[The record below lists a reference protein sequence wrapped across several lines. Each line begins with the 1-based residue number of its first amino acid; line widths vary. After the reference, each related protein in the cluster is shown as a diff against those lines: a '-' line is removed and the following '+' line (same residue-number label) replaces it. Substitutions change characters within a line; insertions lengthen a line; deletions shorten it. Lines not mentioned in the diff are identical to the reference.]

1 MASSIFDT
9 GTLPIPPSPFDSR
22 ERAYKRRSYGSV
34 TCVGNDQFDCG
45 LSYTISFKSNESA
58 KYAQGGALQARGG
71 GRYTPNSHLTSIKT
85 KNQGSGDI
93 NDSALWE
100 IEFQYTCYSTAQLNS
115 ATNAFMV
122 PGNLLNITIGYDPGS
137 KLTINNARLYDFSW
151 SYNSDDG
158 TYSCTGKA
166 LGKNSKAGILN
177 AVTVKPSDV
186 SVSIK
191 DKGDKSQSGHG
202 VIKKLANQGELA
214 LGLTRRDGKLTG
226 ARIPSTDGRAYAK
239 EDYAILKLQK
249 DAGFWDMTF
258 SLGSAD
264 NIIVPM
270 VKIKKVVDYMAENT
284 GVPIEFNKGQFNTGF
299 SLLKSAD
306 PMKMCFPGKRGKYGD
321 DNDFSALTGT
331 DGEVSDIYVSFPHLI
346 ELEERI
352 LNEISKEGQSYTLP
366 TFFNTLFG
374 DLEILSGGAI
384 DCFLTATSTG
394 YAIINRKYDIKKSGY
409 STINLYSKD
418 SAVKSVNMSSNLDH
432 DMAALAFAGGSGKY
446 PTEFANNLFSG
457 CTRKDTKATKPVED
471 PAAKLQE
478 KIDDI
483 GKNYKSEIVSDFQ
496 SVLREYIN
504 SNAKGFA
511 IRYGID
517 LSITMDGY
525 SGPEF
530 MQKFR
535 VSPMPAAVSGASV
548 YFVVGEIEHT
558 CDGKTWDT
566 SIVGYM
572 MVSV

>member
-9 GTLPIPPSPFDSR
+9 GTLPIPPSPFSNKQ
-22 ERAYKRRSYGSV
+22 RAYKRRAYGSV

-71 GRYTPNSHLTSIKT
+71 GRYTPNAHLTSIKT

-100 IEFQYTCYSTAQLNS
+100 IEFQYTCYSTSQLNS

-151 SYNSDDG
+151 SYNSDDA
-158 TYSCTGKA
+158 TYTCTGKA

-177 AVTVKPSDV
+177 AVTVKPSNT
-186 SVSIK
+186 SSIIK
-191 DKGDKSQSGHG
+191 DDGDASQTGHAL
-202 VIKKLANQGELA
+202 IKKLANLGEKE
-214 LGLTRRDGKLTG
+214 LGLTRKDGKLTG
-226 ARIPSTDGRAYAK
+226 ATIPATDGRAYAK
-239 EDYAILKLQK
+239 GDYAILKLQK
-249 DAGFWDMTF
+249 DAGFWDMAF

-264 NIIVPM
+264 DIIVPM
-270 VKIKKVVDYMAENT
+270 VKIKRLVDFLSFNS
-284 GVPIEFNKGQFNTGF
+284 GVPIVFNKGQFSTAF
-299 SLLKSAD
+299 PLLKSAD
-306 PMKMCFPGKRGKYGD
+306 PMRMCFPGSRGKYGD
-321 DNDFSALTGT
+321 GNDFSTLPGT
-331 DGEVSDIYVSFPHLI
+331 DGEVKDIYVSFAHLI

-374 DLEILSGGAI
+374 DLEVMSGGAI

-394 YAIINRKYDIKKSGY
+394 YAIVNRKFDIKSGGY
-409 STINLYSKD
+409 STLALYDKN
-418 SAVKSVNMSSNLDH
+418 SAVKSVNMSSNLDP

-446 PTEFANNLFSG
+446 PTEFANKLFSG
-457 CTRKDTKATKPVED
+457 CTRKSTNSTKPAVNPD
-471 PAAKLQE
+471 SAVQD

-483 GKNYKSEIVSDFQ
+483 GKNYKAEIVSDFK

-504 SNAKGFA
+504 SKAKGFA

-517 LSITMDGY
+517 LSVTMDGY

-535 VSPMPAAVSGASV
+535 VSPMPAAVSGGSV
-548 YFVVGEIEHT
+548 YFVVGEIEHS
-558 CDGKTWDT
+558 CDGETWDT